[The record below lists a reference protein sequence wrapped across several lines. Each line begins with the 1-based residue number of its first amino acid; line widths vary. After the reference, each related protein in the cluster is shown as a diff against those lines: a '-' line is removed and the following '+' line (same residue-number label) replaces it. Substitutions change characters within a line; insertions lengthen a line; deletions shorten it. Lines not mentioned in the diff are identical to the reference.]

1 MSEKLIVYQEVAAIR
16 EQLQFLRRRMQQL
29 QFLRGRMQQPLLP
42 GMVQQVDACADS
54 LRVLEN
60 LTRRYYEQESAP

>member
-1 MSEKLIVYQEVAAIR
+1 VSAKLIVWQEVAVIR
-16 EQLQFLRRRMQQL
+16 EQL

-42 GMVQQVDACADS
+42 GIVQQVDACADS

-60 LTRRYYEQESAP
+60 LVRRYYEQEGAP

>member
-1 MSEKLIVYQEVAAIR
+1 MSAKLIVWQEVAVIR
-16 EQLQFLRRRMQQL
+16 EQL

-42 GMVQQVDACADS
+42 GIVQQVDACADS

-60 LTRRYYEQESAP
+60 LVRRYYEQEGAL

>member
-1 MSEKLIVYQEVAAIR
+1 MSEKLIVWQEVAAIR
-16 EQLQFLRRRMQQL
+16 EQL

-42 GMVQQVDACADS
+42 GIVQQVDTCLDS

-60 LTRRYYEQESAP
+60 LVRRYYEQEGAL

>member
-1 MSEKLIVYQEVAAIR
+1 VSEKLIVWQEVAVIR
-16 EQLQFLRRRMQQL
+16 EQL

-42 GMVQQVDACADS
+42 GIVQQVDACADS

-60 LTRRYYEQESAP
+60 LVRRYYEQEGE

>member
-1 MSEKLIVYQEVAAIR
+1 MSAKLIVWQEVAVIR
-16 EQLQFLRRRMQQL
+16 EQL

-42 GMVQQVDACADS
+42 GIVQQVDACADS

-60 LTRRYYEQESAP
+60 LVRRYYEQEGAP

>member
-1 MSEKLIVYQEVAAIR
+1 MSEKFIVWQEVAAIR
-16 EQLQFLRRRMQQL
+16 EQL

-42 GMVQQVDACADS
+42 GIVQQVDTCLDS

-60 LTRRYYEQESAP
+60 LTRRASE